1 MLRGQIFSP
10 AMITVQSAPHLWF
23 QHRHHRHPILS
34 LSGTSANVK
43 SASTAEFLEHGFV
56 LVRGL
61 CSAGQVAEMRRQALD
76 DLAAAVGPVEY
87 EAEVGYEGAPAS
99 LDMPGGRTVRR
110 LLDALG
116 RHSIYRQW
124 ALSEALTDVVRPLL
138 NSLNDNAAGVGD
150 AESARLMVVRAH
162 HNCIM
167 TKQPS
172 YSSITGWHQ
181 DTRYWS
187 FSRPD
192 LINAWTALGVE
203 SANNGGMRLIP
214 GSHRKPFAAECFDE
228 QRFFRTDVSG
238 NQYWLEKAVQMDM
251 QPGDV
256 LFFHAGLLHSAGRNL
271 TDERKLSMVLSYRS
285 SSNTPIAGS
294 RSAARDDL
302 DAGAL
307 LAVSPSPAG
316 RI

>member
-1 MLRGQIFSP
+1 M
-10 AMITVQSAPHLWF
+10 
-23 QHRHHRHPILS
+23 
-34 LSGTSANVK
+34 
-43 SASTAEFLEHGFV
+43 

-61 CSAGQVAEMRRQALD
+61 CPAEQVHEMRRHVLD

-116 RHSIYRQW
+116 RHTVYRQW
-124 ALSEALTDVVRPLL
+124 ALSEALTDVVRSLL
-138 NSLNDNAAGVGD
+138 DSLNGPGSSHDD
-150 AESARLMVVRAH
+150 AEAARLMVVRAH

-172 YSSITGWHQ
+172 YSSTTGWHQ

-203 SANNGGMRLIP
+203 SVDNGGMRLIP

-228 QRFFRTDVSG
+228 QRFFRTDVPG
-238 NQYWLEKAVQMDM
+238 NQRWLEKAVQMDM
-251 QPGDV
+251 RPGDV

-271 TDERKLSMVLSYRS
+271 TDERKLSLVLSYRS
-285 SSNTPIAGS
+285 SSNTPIVGS
-294 RSAARDDL
+294 RSAAREDL
-302 DAGAL
+302 DAGPI
-307 LAVSPSPAG
+307 SPVDPISVG
-316 RI
+316 RT

>member
-1 MLRGQIFSP
+1 M
-10 AMITVQSAPHLWF
+10 T
-23 QHRHHRHPILS
+23 
-34 LSGTSANVK
+34 T
-43 SASTAEFLEHGFV
+43 EFAEHGFL

-61 CSAGQVAEMRRQALD
+61 CSAERVAEMRQRTLD
-76 DLAAAVGPVEY
+76 DLAASVGPVEY

-116 RHSIYRQW
+116 RHPVYRQW
-124 ALSEALTDVVRPLL
+124 ALSQALTDVVRPLL
-138 NSLNDNAAGVGD
+138 NSLNDPGSSHDD
-150 AESARLMVVRAH
+150 AVAARLMVVRAH
-162 HNCIM
+162 HNCVM

-172 YSSITGWHQ
+172 YSSATGWHQ

-192 LINAWTALGVE
+192 LVNAWTALGVE
-203 SANNGGMRLIP
+203 SADNGGMRLIP

-228 QRFFRTDVSG
+228 QRFFRTDLPA
-238 NQYWLEKAVQMDM
+238 NQRWLDQAVQMDM
-251 QPGDV
+251 RPGDV

-271 TDERKLSMVLSYRS
+271 TEERKLSLVLSYRNS
-285 SSNTPIAGS
+285 DNAPIAGS
-294 RSAARDDL
+294 RSAARQDL
-302 DAGAL
+302 DAGPMSASDQTT
-307 LAVSPSPAG
+307 VD